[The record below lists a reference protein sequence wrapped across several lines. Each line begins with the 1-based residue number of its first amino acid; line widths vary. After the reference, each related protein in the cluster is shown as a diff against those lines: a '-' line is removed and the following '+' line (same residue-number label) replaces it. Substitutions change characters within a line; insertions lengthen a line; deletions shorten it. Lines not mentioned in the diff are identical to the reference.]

1 MFHCHPQIH
10 HPKTKPNENLWKW
23 NKLNVIYQW
32 QPRGI
37 KWTIWKSTW
46 EFTLWVNSMWNEK
59 KTAHTHTEWERG
71 HIQIPFKLKHK
82 NKSLNKCKF
91 VCCRSKTNDHFLSYF
106 SFPYIHRL
114 LLTNWI
120 ICIRF
125 RCEPEIA
132 FLENVRSF

>member
-1 MFHCHPQIH
+1 MNDMKKHLRIYALGEF
-10 HPKTKPNENLWKW
+10 NVKW
-23 NKLNVIYQW
+23 
-32 QPRGI
+32 
-37 KWTIWKSTW
+37 
-46 EFTLWVNSMWNEK
+46 EK
-59 KTAHTHTEWERG
+59 DGAQTHTEWERG